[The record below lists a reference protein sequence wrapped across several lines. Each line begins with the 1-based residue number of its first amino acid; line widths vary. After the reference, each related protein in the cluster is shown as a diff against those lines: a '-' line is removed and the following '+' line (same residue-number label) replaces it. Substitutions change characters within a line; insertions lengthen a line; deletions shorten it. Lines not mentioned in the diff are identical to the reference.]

1 MAKTLKCPVCGTT
14 LTQAAYDKAL
24 GLWKDKQ
31 EHIQHLEQEQR
42 KLEEEQKRLQEREK
56 LNKRTLAEERK
67 KMQAQAQL
75 YRRQTQQR
83 EKELKKTLAKMQA
96 ESQRSLQEQKLKAA
110 QQLEAQRTQLQKAF
124 NQKVTAQVKAGIQK
138 GVEEQKAEYEK
149 QQAELKKTQSKM
161 SQLENSLKL
170 SAKRYEQASE
180 EIKRLKKQ
188 IEQGITPQIEGLLEE
203 DVLLAKLKEL
213 FPRDR
218 IEHHGKGGDILHF
231 VVDGGKEIGC
241 IVYECKRVKKF
252 DKSHVEQTKRA
263 RAQRKADFAVLVTN
277 AFPAKKQYYF
287 VDKTVFVISPASLE
301 PIVYTLRESLIK
313 VAILR
318 VSNEAKQKAVQQIYD
333 YLSSGDYTNRMND
346 IGSQF
351 QDLGKELKSEI
362 AAHKR
367 MWEKRYQI
375 YNSIYG
381 DIGLIE
387 HRLKLLVQ
395 SGTDGKAKVLPE
407 PKKRLVEI
415 AGLES

>member
-1 MAKTLKCPVCGTT
+1 MANTLKCPVCGAL

-31 EHIQHLEQEQR
+31 EHIRHLEQEQR
-42 KLEEEQKRLQEREK
+42 KLEEEQRRLKEREK
-56 LNKRTLAEERK
+56 LSQRKLAEERK
-67 KMQAQAQL
+67 KMETQAQR
-75 YRRQTQQR
+75 YRQQALKR
-83 EKELKKTLAKMQA
+83 EKELKQTLTKVQA
-96 ESQRSLQEQKLKAA
+96 DSQRSLQEQKLRTA
-110 QQLEAQRTQLQKAF
+110 QQLEAQRIQLQKTF
-124 NQKVTAQVKAGIQK
+124 SQKVAAQVKAGIQK
-138 GVEEQKAEYEK
+138 GVEEQKSEYEK

-161 SQLENSLKL
+161 AQLENSLKL

-180 EIKRLKKQ
+180 EIQRLKKQ

-203 DVLLAKLKEL
+203 DVLLAKLQEL

-231 VVDGGKEIGC
+231 VVDGGKEVGC
-241 IVYECKRVKKF
+241 IVYECKKVKKF
-252 DKSHVEQTKRA
+252 DKNHVEQAKRA

-277 AFPAKKQYYF
+277 AFPARRQYYF

-313 VAILR
+313 IAILR
-318 VSNEAKQKAVQQIYD
+318 ISNEAKQKAVQQIYD
-333 YLSSGDYTNRMND
+333 YLSSGDYTNKMND
-346 IGSQF
+346 IASQF

-375 YNSIYG
+375 YNNIYG

-387 HRLKLLVQ
+387 HRLKVLVQ
-395 SGTDGKAKVLPE
+395 SGSDGKQKLLPE
-407 PKKRLVEI
+407 PKKRLAEI
-415 AGLES
+415 AGLKP